1 MPHRPALVLTVAIKV
16 SLVAL
21 AAFGTFAGLDRFVD
35 KGFGW
40 RLAAYP
46 LAVLILPA
54 VWHFF
59 GNGRPFPFVADVL
72 LTLPFL
78 IDVLGNVFNL
88 YDTVTWWDD
97 ANHFVNWALLSGG
110 VGVLLLRT
118 RLQPLVIAALI
129 VGFGSFAALLWE
141 LGEYFA
147 FIRHSDELATAY
159 QDTLGDMAL
168 GTCGAMVAAALT
180 AGWRR
185 RHPTASPALPQGDAA
200 SQHVELQAATE

>member
-1 MPHRPALVLTVAIKV
+1 MPHRRALVVSVAIKV

-21 AAFGTFAGLDRFVD
+21 AAFGTFSGLDGFVD

-46 LAVLILPA
+46 LIVLILPVA
-54 VWHFF
+54 WHFF
-59 GNGRPFPFVADVL
+59 GKGRPFPFVADIL

-78 IDVLGNVFNL
+78 IDVLGNVFDL

-118 RLQPLVIAALI
+118 QLQPLVIAALV
-129 VGFGSFAALLWE
+129 VGFGSFAALVWE

-147 FIRHSDELATAY
+147 FIRNGDELATAY
-159 QDTLGDMAL
+159 QDTLGDMTL
-168 GTCGAMVAAALT
+168 GTCGAILAAAIT
-180 AGWRR
+180 AAWQRA
-185 RHPTASPALPQGDAA
+185 HPT
-200 SQHVELQAATE
+200 QAAATDPRSAIR